1 MESDHHMYKQFFL
14 AAGAALCFLF
24 PAVSHAGQ
32 GCEHKPPSV
41 AMVTQGI
48 ALAVKTVEQLNASGA
63 DVVIIGRVGQDL
75 SKYQQHYSHLG
86 FAYRDGDSW
95 TIVHKLNECDTALS
109 NIYEQGM
116 GQFFLDDPFRFEA
129 AIVVPTPQL
138 QQQLRVVLSDA
149 RLILREHWP
158 AYNMLS
164 YPWSS

>member
-1 MESDHHMYKQFFL
+1 MYKKLLLATATALSLFL
-14 AAGAALCFLF
+14 
-24 PAVSHAGQ
+24 PAITHAGQ
-32 GCEHKPPSV
+32 GCEQKPPTV
-41 AMVTQGI
+41 GMVTKGI
-48 ALAVKTVEQLNASGA
+48 AMAVKTVEQLDASGA
-63 DVVIIGRVGQDL
+63 DVVIIGRAGQDL
-75 SKYQQHYSHLG
+75 SKYKQHYSHLG
-86 FAYRDGDSW
+86 FAYNDGDSW